1 MGDEN
6 GETSLEPR
14 TRRSTI
20 ERFNDEMAVLDRPLE
35 NEGEYFEEEPPRK
48 GRRLG
53 VLACAAFALGA
64 AAFMLWS
71 RVSGAV
77 AATPPL
83 VVASALSVAEPAAAP
98 IVPSAPAP
106 APAHAPIVQ
115 PVPAPSPAP
124 SAPVAVA
131 ESAPEQ
137 TPPAP
142 MPHASSSAAWTKA
155 VGSKGREA
163 QHHRRGG
170 RRH

>member
-35 NEGEYFEEEPPRK
+35 NEAEYFEEEPPRK

-53 VLACAAFALGA
+53 VLACAAVALGA

-77 AATPPL
+77 SAAPPL
-83 VVASALSVAEPAAAP
+83 VVASALSVAEPASPPVA
-98 IVPSAPAP
+98 AP
-106 APAHAPIVQ
+106 APAHVPVVQ
-115 PVPAPSPAP
+115 PVPAPSPAA
-124 SAPVAVA
+124 SAPVAMA
-131 ESAPEQ
+131 EPAPEQ
-137 TPPAP
+137 TPPAA

-163 QHHRRGG
+163 KQHRRG
-170 RRH
+170 RHR